1 MYPGPFADWAEDQ
14 RFRRPIRGR
23 AEDRGHQSSSLRAP
37 MGELL
42 FIVSRADSKT
52 FTYLKGAMASEGVAV
67 IMDRRN
73 GDRRRVH
80 QTTALDRRNGDRRQR
95 DVTADLQ
102 MYAWAVVRR

>member
-1 MYPGPFADWAEDQ
+1 
-14 RFRRPIRGR
+14 
-23 AEDRGHQSSSLRAP
+23 